1 MAVASA
7 GVRGRGEFKDN
18 CDLIKARA
26 LVAGMR
32 DMQDVPGFPPDRVAA
47 QGIGEYCSWKRG
59 TPPRL
64 RRKAGGSK

>member
-47 QGIGEYCSWKRG
+47 QGIG
-59 TPPRL
+59 
-64 RRKAGGSK
+64 